1 MSAENQNQEAAIDPQ
16 VEAPGE
22 EPVNGDLMGRL
33 LHQELHDGEVF
44 NENYQIMLY
53 RLMSAMSAASTK
65 TVVESLDTR
74 RANKVKELVNIFNV
88 LYTAIS
94 TDNLMI
100 TETET
105 QRVHCQMADNLV
117 RIAQKLVRVT
127 TRRVVNNGG
136 RVDVREEV
144 YSNLIA
150 DAQLLRNNVYAGQ
163 EE

>member
-74 RANKVKELVNIFNV
+74 RANKVKELVNIFN
-88 LYTAIS
+88 
-94 TDNLMI
+94 NLMI

-105 QRVHCQMADNLV
+105 QRVHCQMAD
-117 RIAQKLVRVT
+117 
-127 TRRVVNNGG
+127 RRVHARYRCSMRCRPALDIQQFDCRCAVT
-136 RVDVREEV
+136 
-144 YSNLIA
+144 
-150 DAQLLRNNVYAGQ
+150 AQQCICWTRGVKDYML
-163 EE
+163 

>member
-74 RANKVKELVNIFNV
+74 RANKVKELVNIFN
-88 LYTAIS
+88 
-94 TDNLMI
+94 NLMI

>member
-53 RLMSAMSAASTK
+53 RLMSAMLAASTK

-74 RANKVKELVNIFNV
+74 RANKVKELVNIFN
-88 LYTAIS
+88 
-94 TDNLMI
+94 NLMI

-144 YSNLIA
+144 DSNLIA
-150 DAQLLRNNVYAGQ
+150 DAQLLRNDVYAGQ